1 MTLSPQQA
9 QFLYQQIGRIA
20 TAAQELGQFGET
32 EPDLAGACGVEVCSL
47 EARTILAGGY
57 LQRLAAAAAES
68 VRSGR
73 PATVAAEDLEAA
85 SRLEGAVALGSSR
98 IGNKMAQQVSYGKLV
113 PQVRG
118 CSDPAVVVVQIQEL
132 IGCMSILVGQ
142 ANPQE
147 NAGHF

>member
-1 MTLSPQQA
+1 MKMTLSPDQA
-9 QFLYQQIGRIA
+9 QFLYGQIGRIA
-20 TAAQELGQFGET
+20 TAAQELGKFGET

-98 IGNKMAQQVSYGKLV
+98 IGNKMAALEAESSQEGVAKIGGLL
-113 PQVRG
+113 G
-118 CSDPAVVVVQIQEL
+118 MATGAVGL
-132 IGCMSILVGQ
+132 IKSI
-142 ANPQE
+142 
-147 NAGHF
+147 F

>member
-98 IGNKMAQQVSYGKLV
+98 IGNKMASLEAEASQEGVSKIGGLL
-113 PQVRG
+113 G
-118 CSDPAVVVVQIQEL
+118 MATGAVGL
-132 IGCMSILVGQ
+132 IKSI
-142 ANPQE
+142 
-147 NAGHF
+147 F

>member
-1 MTLSPQQA
+1 MTLSPEQA

-20 TAAQELGQFGET
+20 TAAQELGNFGET

-57 LQRLAAAAAES
+57 LQRLVAAAAES
-68 VRSGR
+68 IRSGR

-98 IGNKMAQQVSYGKLV
+98 IGNKMAALEAESSQEGVAKIGGLL
-113 PQVRG
+113 G
-118 CSDPAVVVVQIQEL
+118 MATGAVGL
-132 IGCMSILVGQ
+132 IKSI
-142 ANPQE
+142 
-147 NAGHF
+147 F

>member
-1 MTLSPQQA
+1 MTLSPDQA

-20 TAAQELGQFGET
+20 SAAQELGQFGET

-98 IGNKMAQQVSYGKLV
+98 IGNKMAALEAESSQEGVAKIGGLL
-113 PQVRG
+113 G
-118 CSDPAVVVVQIQEL
+118 MATGAVGL
-132 IGCMSILVGQ
+132 IKSI
-142 ANPQE
+142 
-147 NAGHF
+147 F

>member
-1 MTLSPQQA
+1 MTLSPDQA
-9 QFLYQQIGRIA
+9 QFLYREIGRIA
-20 TAAQELGQFGET
+20 TAAQELGKFGET

-57 LQRLAAAAAES
+57 LQRLAAAAAEA

-98 IGNKMAQQVSYGKLV
+98 IGNKMAALEAESSNEGVAKIGGLL
-113 PQVRG
+113 G
-118 CSDPAVVVVQIQEL
+118 MATGAVGL
-132 IGCMSILVGQ
+132 IKSI
-142 ANPQE
+142 
-147 NAGHF
+147 F